1 MSERVQLTTQ
11 DGVELV
17 GTYRHTNQDKIV
29 ILLHMMPSTKESWDS
44 IAQKLLEHGYA
55 SLAID
60 MRGHGESTMGGTL
73 DYKTFT
79 PEQQQAKRLDLEA
92 ALAWTREQ
100 GFDEAYTILIGASI
114 GANLSIRALAEHP
127 NLPLAIA
134 LSPGLDYRGVK
145 TDDVITLIR
154 SNQKV
159 VLVASDDDDRPSWDS
174 VHELHRLNPSTVLI
188 ERHGLGHGTNMTDA
202 DPSLVEEI
210 FSYLPVVSHLHL

>member
-1 MSERVQLTTQ
+1 MTERVTLRTS
-11 DGVELV
+11 DGIELV
-17 GTYRHTNQDKIV
+17 GTYRNTGQNKIA
-29 ILLHMMPSTKESWDS
+29 ILLHMMPATKESWDS
-44 IAQKLLEHGYA
+44 IAQMLLQRGYA

-60 MRGHGESTMGGTL
+60 LRGHGESTMGGTL

-92 ALAWTREQ
+92 AVAWTRTQ
-100 GFDEAYTILIGASI
+100 GFDEACTVLIGASI

-127 NLPLAIA
+127 NLSLAIA

-145 TDDVITLIR
+145 TDDVITSIKP
-154 SNQKV
+154 NQKV

-174 VHELHRLNPSTVLI
+174 VHELHRLNPSAVLI

-202 DPSLVEEI
+202 DPSLVKEL
-210 FSYLPVVSHLHL
+210 FSHL